1 MAPYTPSNIRK
12 KILILKQVLF
22 ISLEMERDGEDPTL
36 LVGFYVGVKK
46 IRVTYIQIY
55 IYIYIYI
62 FIREGKDYI

>member
-46 IRVTYIQIY
+46 NKGNIYIHIY
-55 IYIYIYI
+55 IYIYL
-62 FIREGKDYI
+62 